1 MGNFFNAFGLKV
13 GIGGMSAVMLV
24 FIGAVTYAAYR
35 DVRLSSRA
43 GLILQV
49 LSIGIVVV
57 ITALIVRVKGT
68 VIDRAQLD
76 IASFKYGAVFSA
88 LPFVIFSFVGFESSA
103 TLAKESSNP
112 RRNIPLAVIGCGAFS
127 GIFFTLMAYLM
138 VLGIGDDTATL
149 GKSAAPFGDVAAKA
163 GLHSASAIVYLAA
176 MFSVFAC
183 ALASVTAAARL
194 LYSMGKY
201 RFRSEER
208 RVGKECRSR

>member
-1 MGNFFNAFGLKV
+1 
-13 GIGGMSAVMLV
+13 MSAVMLV

-35 DVRLSSRA
+35 DVRFSSRA

-76 IASFKYGAVFSA
+76 FASFKYGAIFSA

-112 RRNIPLAVIGCGAFS
+112 RRNIPLAVIGCGAFA
-127 GIFFTLMAYLM
+127 GIFFTAIAY
-138 VLGIGDDTATL
+138 IWC
-149 GKSAAPFGDVAAKA
+149 SAWQTIPRPWARARRR
-163 GLHSASAIVYLAA
+163 
-176 MFSVFAC
+176 
-183 ALASVTAAARL
+183 SVTWP
-194 LYSMGKY
+194 
-201 RFRSEER
+201 
-208 RVGKECRSR
+208 